1 MPCSPPFQESGVR
14 LQKPQGFS
22 QRPCAFHTCG
32 ADPIPERSLGTVRKG
47 KQSPTKKAPS
57 DIIHNFVVT
66 TLRLRNRKKIQEIE
80 TEIKDSILTETE
92 NKDFMQQKKTEKFIG
107 YYKFP
112 YLF

>member
-1 MPCSPPFQESGVR
+1 M
-14 LQKPQGFS
+14 
-22 QRPCAFHTCG
+22 
-32 ADPIPERSLGTVRKG
+32 
-47 KQSPTKKAPS
+47 
-57 DIIHNFVVT
+57 VT